1 MRISDWSSDVCS
13 SDITAPASGHVT
25 EITVAEGGLIREGQS
40 LLTFQ
45 TGGSGLE
52 LLLYIPPQHGKKVQA
67 GTPVQIAP
75 STAKREE
82 FGTLIGTVKSI
93 SAFPV
98 TLDGMRAALQDRK
111 STRTFSREGPPFMA
125 RVSRSEEHT

>member
-1 MRISDWSSDVCS
+1 MSAYELRISDWSSDVCS
-13 SDITAPASGHVT
+13 SD
-25 EITVAEGGLIREGQS
+25 L
-40 LLTFQ
+40 
-45 TGGSGLE
+45 LE

-67 GTPVQIAP
+67 GTPLQISP

-98 TLDGMRAALQDRK
+98 TLDGMRAALQNDELARTFSDRK
-111 STRTFSREGPPFMA
+111 STRLNS
-125 RVSRSEEHT
+125 SH

>member
-1 MRISDWSSDVCS
+1 MSAYELRISDWSSDVCS
-13 SDITAPASGHVT
+13 SD
-25 EITVAEGGLIREGQS
+25 L
-40 LLTFQ
+40 
-45 TGGSGLE
+45 LE

-67 GTPVQIAP
+67 GTPLQIAP

-98 TLDGMRAALQDRK
+98 TLDGMRAALQNDELA
-111 STRTFSREGPPFMA
+111 RTFSREGPPFMA
-125 RVSRSEEHT
+125 RVSLRPAPSPVSGYDWTSDRGRAIAPATDRKSAG